1 MRHRLRER
9 RAQAAPLLPTRESLP
24 SGRAPLEF
32 DLRLG
37 LGQACR
43 HLDWPALGNR
53 ARASL
58 LALGLLAALSLLR
71 ARNRGYYVG
80 SPRNAL
86 RAARNRHVIGLLR
99 ARYVHVIGFA

>member
-1 MRHRLRER
+1 MQLALVQGLGEGVGPVSR
-9 RAQAAPLLPTRESLP
+9 
-24 SGRAPLEF
+24 PLE
-32 DLRLG
+32 
-37 LGQACR
+37 AE
-43 HLDWPALGNR
+43 R
-53 ARASL
+53 ARS
-58 LALGLLAALSLLR
+58 ALSLLR